1 LKPLIF
7 LIIFIVSIT
16 GFSYPSIAIAGDEE
30 LSISAPGTSPAI
42 GDFPIMNPEAANVPG
57 TTRPLEKNGRTS
69 PCGGTPC
76 EKIFHPPSFKVVFHN
91 SSGQNHLLI
100 QHGASLKQ
108 IESLIHYLAEERKGN
123 GLEKLGIPPNGSG
136 DYVRG
141 SILVFKDIKWARG
154 ERLTNPRVKEKTYG
168 RYVLAEYIWNNHF
181 ETAYMG
187 QKTLFNRTLPG
198 KK

>member
-1 LKPLIF
+1 MKSLIF
-7 LIIFIVSIT
+7 LFIFIVSLT
-16 GFSYPSIAIAGDEE
+16 GFIQPSPAGDEE
-30 LSISAPGTSPAI
+30 LSISAPGTAPAI
-42 GDFPIMNPEAANVPG
+42 GDFSISNPASANAPG
-57 TTRPLEKNGRTS
+57 ATRPLEKNGRTL

-100 QHGASLKQ
+100 PRGASLKQ

-123 GLEKLGIPPNGSG
+123 ELEKLGIPPNGSG

-141 SILVFKDIKWARG
+141 SILVFKEIKWARG

-168 RYVLAEYIWNNHF
+168 RYVLAEYIWNSHF

-198 KK
+198 QK